1 METISRQ
8 CGERTLGS
16 DDLSPAGGVAHKESA
31 QQVATSARQFGHH
44 LEYRVSTRE
53 LIAKIIDCT
62 NFTCRHLSQGK
73 RWLIEGEGFIIR
85 KTSHPLPRVLC
96 WCAQE
101 LENLMKQTIRIRQC
115 EEKSPTRLI

>member
-1 METISRQ
+1 MGQS
-8 CGERTLGS
+8 GERGLDS

-31 QQVATSARQFGHH
+31 QQVAPSARQFGHH
-44 LEYRVSTRE
+44 LEYRVATRE
-53 LIAKIIDCT
+53 LIANIIDCT
-62 NFTCRHLSQGK
+62 NITCCHLSQGK

-101 LENLMKQTIRIRQC
+101 LENLIRQTIRMRQC
-115 EEKSPTRLI
+115 EKRVLPV